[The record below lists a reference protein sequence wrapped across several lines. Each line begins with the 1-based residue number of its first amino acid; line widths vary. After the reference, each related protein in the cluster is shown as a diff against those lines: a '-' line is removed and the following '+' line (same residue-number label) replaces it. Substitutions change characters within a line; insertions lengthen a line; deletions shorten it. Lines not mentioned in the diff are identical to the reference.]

1 MVPYYG
7 RHGAKQFIRGKPIR
21 FGFKMWVLTTPLGY
35 IVQCEPYQG
44 ATGRPTAYPGVGIG
58 GEVVLDLIAELQEV
72 EGCSFH
78 LTFDNLFTS
87 LKLVDRLS
95 EKNIA
100 CTGTIR
106 ANRLKDCPLRDVKDM
121 QKTPRGTFDYAT
133 DTKSGL
139 IVVRWNDNNIVNVVS
154 NKVGVHPLQVA
165 KRWSRSES
173 RQVQLPQPFLIRHYN
188 QTMGGVDRTDQNV
201 GKYSVAIR
209 SKKWWWAIFGYCL
222 DVCIQQVWHLYRAT
236 EAAKNNP
243 LDLLAIRRRVVR
255 VYLGCASHH
264 AAPGRPRGHVSVD
277 KRVLEEIRFDRLD
290 HLVELWP
297 TQLGCGACGK
307 KTKHRCSKCKV
318 GVHDRCFRQYHTK

>member
-1 MVPYYG
+1 MASSKRLYNVNEVLSMLEDDSSVQEASVFIEPPPVTEDTDEDSG
-7 RHGAKQFIRGKPIR
+7 EEDGERTVSIPQWPSAAGACF
-21 FGFKMWVLTTPLGY
+21 
-35 IVQCEPYQG
+35 CHSS
-44 ATGRPTAYPGVGIG
+44 YPGVGMG

-87 LKLVDRLS
+87 LKLLDRLS

-106 ANRLKDCPLRDVKDM
+106 ANRLEDSPLRDVKDM

-201 GKYSVAIR
+201 GKYRVAIR
-209 SKKWWWAIFGYCL
+209 SKKWWWAIFTYCL

-236 EAAKNNP
+236 EATKNNS

-255 VYLGCASHH
+255 VYLGRASHH

-290 HLVELWP
+290 HLLEL
-297 TQLGCGACGK
+297 
-307 KTKHRCSKCKV
+307 
-318 GVHDRCFRQYHTK
+318 